1 MLWIA
6 LQAQAA
12 PELHPVHIRRCGE
25 PPEAMELYR
34 AEVTLGDLGLP
45 AGEGVDKTLPVSV
58 LSERPSLGGETW
70 AEAAQGAA
78 IDLGYRVRRGEI
90 RARHRRKGQD
100 LSGVSILV
108 RADGAVER
116 FPAERSLAPYI
127 ALFPLQSAPAGDAG
141 APLPDDL
148 FAGEVGGSDIERLH
162 AMFAAFSWSPRLPE
176 LCDALAARTG
186 RLLLLDASASL
197 RWTFSSTGQVSAD
210 GMIEIL
216 GALLPAAGLSMRQDG
231 AAALIEGE
239 PPRGEAPFL
248 VALFETG
255 ARLDESAPESVR
267 ATHIELSGGLLRVH
281 DLSKSPVA
289 LRPSRAGPP
298 QRFGAWPAASRV
310 AVGASDRCRS
320 EPLRAVPRRGPSG
333 EPDGIRLVLTEPG
346 GLYERIG
353 LQNGD
358 ILYLVDGAEAR
369 EPLDAGALLE
379 QAIAAPGE
387 HTLLVERRS
396 EPLEI
401 ALDVPQGP
409 DCEPRHR

>member
-25 PPEAMELYR
+25 PHEELTLYR
-34 AEVTLGDLGLP
+34 AELTLGDLGLP
-45 AGEGVDKTLPVSV
+45 VREGVDKTLPVSV
-58 LSERPSLGGETW
+58 ISEQPYPSDQSWEI
-70 AEAAQGAA
+70 AAQGAA
-78 IDLGYRVRRGEI
+78 IDLGYRVQRGEI
-90 RARHRRKGQD
+90 RARHRRRGQD

-108 RADGAVER
+108 RSDGAVER

-127 ALFPLQSAPAGDAG
+127 ALVPLRSAPAGD
-141 APLPDDL
+141 
-148 FAGEVGGSDIERLH
+148 IERLH
-162 AMFAAFSWSPRLPE
+162 DMFAAFSWSPRLPE
-176 LCDALAARTG
+176 LCDTLAARTG

-216 GALLPAAGLSMRQDG
+216 ASLLPAAGLSMRQDG
-231 AAALIEGE
+231 AAALIEGA
-239 PPRGEAPFL
+239 PGESPFL
-248 VALFETG
+248 VALFEPS
-255 ARLDESAPESVR
+255 ARREETPPEGLVEV
-267 ATHIELSGGLLRVH
+267 AGGLLRIY